1 MDNYTFSV
9 TISRRGMTI
18 FGVLLST
25 AIVISSLVGV
35 KAPADA
41 AGGKKICVTAN
52 GDVVK
57 RNKCK
62 STEQS
67 LAPGKVK
74 SINLPTRKIS
84 KSGNVKMRQISE
96 STSFS
101 GRNLKSNVSGETL
114 ELSDVATSGVVAV
127 TEKVKFPAGWTGTY
141 FGSCPDYAPIE
152 IGGGSYEPTKN
163 RDFAQKWWFGT
174 SQKVSVS
181 ADSYE
186 WAASWPSLTV
196 YITQLCAPIVDF
208 VPAK

>member
-18 FGVLLST
+18 FGVLLSA
-25 AIVISSLVGV
+25 AIVISSLVGI

-84 KSGNVKMRQISE
+84 KSGDVKMRQISE

-114 ELSDVATSGVVAV
+114 ELSDVATSGVIAV
-127 TEKVKFPAGWTGTY
+127 TEKVKIPAGWTGIY
-141 FGSCPDYAPIE
+141 RGSCPDYAPIE
-152 IGGGSYEPTKN
+152 IGGGAYSTAGEISDGP
-163 RDFAQKWWFGT
+163 
-174 SQKVSVS
+174 
-181 ADSYE
+181 
-186 WAASWPSLTV
+186 WAASRTQKIMFMPDTDVPAASRPALTV